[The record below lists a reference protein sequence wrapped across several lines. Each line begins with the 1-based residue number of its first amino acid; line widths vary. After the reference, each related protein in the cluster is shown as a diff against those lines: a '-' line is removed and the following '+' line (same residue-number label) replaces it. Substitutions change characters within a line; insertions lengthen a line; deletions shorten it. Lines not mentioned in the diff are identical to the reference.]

1 MLLTLACILR
11 EDDAQNVDSCRSADD
26 LPDHGGL
33 SDNRVTGLF
42 LGAGVPS

>member
-1 MLLTLACILR
+1 MLLALACILR
-11 EDDAQNVDSCRSADD
+11 EDDARNVDSCRSADG
-26 LPDHGGL
+26 LPDPGRL